1 MTSKFE
7 GKETTVKGFFV
18 DKVNGQSTPFEMV
31 VSYAR
36 SLDKATKNVI
46 ANLSDEEKA
55 QYIVAVT
62 SFENEKAIPKRYNQ
76 SKVYELA
83 EFVTDNENETHD
95 GLKRITVTLYM
106 VSGMVWSIDNED
118 NYHMHKYND
127 ETPLNMTKTEQRA
140 FIRMEYERMT
150 GETVLAMHDVNKNE
164 FKVYCFITPDA
175 LAKCELEK

>member
-1 MTSKFE
+1 MTNKFE

-46 ANLSDEEKA
+46 ATLSDEEKA

-62 SFENEKAIPKRYNQ
+62 SFENEKTTPKRYNQ

-83 EFVTDNENETHD
+83 EFVTDNENEEHD
-95 GLKRITVTLYM
+95 GLKRITITRYM
-106 VSGMVWSIDNED
+106 ISGMVWSLDGTGHYHTNE
-118 NYHMHKYND
+118 YKD

-150 GETVLAMHDVNKNE
+150 GETVLAMDNVNKEE
-164 FKVYCFITPDA
+164 FKVYCFITPEN